1 MDLKAWTEAQQA
13 VIGSLLLAP
22 EIAAGEVFQTAKS
35 AHFGDPAL
43 RHVFEAARK
52 VWTENRPIDPV
63 TVLAE
68 AGGDYRELIRKAME
82 MTPTAVNVSGW
93 LDVCASNARVAAM
106 QKEALA
112 IINAADEA
120 EAAAAWER
128 MGLSLQ
134 ETDDGEDLSVTELIG
149 DYLDRMTDKRPVSYL
164 RWGIEK
170 LDEVLWV
177 SPGQF
182 GVIAADSSVGKTALA
197 LQFAWHIA
205 STGKRV
211 GFFSL
216 ETPKENLED
225 RLLAEKQVA
234 GIPLPMTK
242 RKQLTD
248 EEFRRAGEAGAR
260 SDRVPLRILRNYDSL
275 ERIRAKT
282 VQRKFD
288 VVFIDYVQLI
298 DAPGTERWDIVT
310 RVSMGLHRMAQQL
323 GVTVIGLSQVTPA
336 AKGQT
341 RPTKDDLRESRQ
353 LKQDA
358 DFILI
363 LYPDPEEDAPP
374 NSRILEIAKNKDGR
388 LGRLPLNFEP
398 EHMSFHYRLTV
409 GEMRSIGN
417 AIRNQKAPARADK
430 PKESAADTVE
440 QMDLLPK
447 KMKPGTLIELPDNG
461 EDGELPF

>member
-1 MDLKAWTEAQQA
+1 MDLSAWREAQQA
-13 VIGSLLLAP
+13 VIGSLLIAP
-22 EIAAGEVFQTAKS
+22 EFAAGEVFQRAKS
-35 AHFGDPAL
+35 AHFGDPAM
-43 RHVFEAARK
+43 RHVFEAAK
-52 VWTENRPIDPV
+52 TLWTENRPIDPV

-68 AGGDYRELIRKAME
+68 AGSDYKTLIREAME
-82 MTPTAVNVSGW
+82 MTPTANNVSVW
-93 LDVCASNARVAAM
+93 LDVCASSARITAM
-106 QKEALA
+106 QAEALA
-112 IINAADEA
+112 IINAGSET
-120 EAAAAWER
+120 EAAAAYER

-134 ETDDGEDLSVTELIG
+134 ETDDGEDLSVSELIS
-149 DYLDRMTDKRPVSYL
+149 DYLDRMTDRRPVSYL
-164 RWGIEK
+164 SWGIDK
-170 LDEVLWV
+170 LDSVLWV

-197 LQFAWHIA
+197 LQFAYHIA

-216 ETPKENLED
+216 ETPKESLED

-234 GIPLPMTK
+234 GIPLPRTK
-242 RKQLTD
+242 KKDLSD
-248 EEFRRAGEAGAR
+248 DDFRRAGDAGMR
-260 SDRVPLRILRNYDSL
+260 SDRVPMRILRNYDSL

-288 VVFIDYVQLI
+288 VIFVDYVQLI

-363 LYPDPEEDAPP
+363 LYPDTDENAPA
-374 NSRILEIAKNKDGR
+374 NSRVLEIAKNKDGR
-388 LGRLPLNFEP
+388 LARLPLTFEP
-398 EHMSFHYRLTV
+398 EHMSF
-409 GEMRSIGN
+409 GERKSLEKIYSDGR
-417 AIRNQKAPARADK
+417 AIKNRAPTTD
-430 PKESAADTVE
+430 AAAGF
-440 QMDLLPK
+440 Q
-447 KMKPGTLIELPDNG
+447 ELPEG
-461 EDGELPF
+461 EGGELPF